1 MTDFL
6 NFENYFLIAIKIFF
20 IVGSIIN
27 LIFSLIVVKQVSSMS
42 QKIRD
47 KFNYVLKIISY
58 IYLVVSVILVLSMI
72 AL

>member
-20 IVGSIIN
+20 IIGSIIN

-42 QKIRD
+42 KKIND
-47 KFNYVLKIISY
+47 KFNYVLTIISY
-58 IYLVVSVILVLSMI
+58 VYLAISIVLVLSMI

>member
-42 QKIRD
+42 QKIKD